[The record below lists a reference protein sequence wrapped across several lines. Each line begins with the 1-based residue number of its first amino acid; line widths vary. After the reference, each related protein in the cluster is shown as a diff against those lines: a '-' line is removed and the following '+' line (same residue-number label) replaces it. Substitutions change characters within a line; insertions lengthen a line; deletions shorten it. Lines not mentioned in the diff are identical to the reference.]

1 MKEPPELKLLCDLI
15 SIAAA
20 GAKGKTTQIAV
31 GQWSEILSL
40 SLEHNVISLLA
51 CTLLHANE
59 EECPDHIR
67 GGTLAMLRGRSSE
80 NAIRQ
85 QRIMALL
92 NELNNAGVSVKL
104 LKGHSL
110 ARYYAYP
117 ESRDAV
123 DTDIWIGAADE
134 QKVYDL
140 LEKRGF
146 QIVERSLTSH
156 HGICQH
162 RKYGKIEV
170 HVRLYDEIVE
180 TVWFSG
186 SEERFVKDRCEIVK
200 TPDGQYCT
208 LGPTDQLVFLTLHMV
223 KHFIDGGL
231 SIRMMLDL
239 ALHCEHNKRQL
250 DYQRYWRILSQLHY
264 ADFVNAVL
272 WILIIHGKFSEDI
285 FEGIG
290 IYNDRQVKL
299 VLRDLATGGYMGKN
313 EAELRY
319 ESAMEYNRQRLISD
333 KTGLYYVAYMLAWKI
348 RSGYKL
354 MFSSPRR
361 LLSKYSFLQ
370 KLPFLF
376 PVIWLY
382 QFISFPVCKIRNG
395 VLKRD
400 IRNQAAVQNDGVE
413 QRVEM
418 FKQLEM
424 L

>member
-1 MKEPPELKLLCDLI
+1 MKEPYELKLLCDLI
-15 SIAAA
+15 SLSAA

-59 EECPDHIR
+59 ECPEHIR
-67 GGTLAMLRGRSSE
+67 DGALAMLRGRSSE

-123 DTDIWIGAADE
+123 DTDIWIGAEDE

-162 RKYGKIEV
+162 KKYGKIEV

-180 TVWFSG
+180 TVWFAG
-186 SEERFVKDRCEIVK
+186 SEEKLVQENYEIVK
-200 TPDGQYCT
+200 TQDGQYWT

-239 ALHCEHNKRQL
+239 ALHCERNKKQL
-250 DYQRYWRILSQLHY
+250 DYQRYWRTLNQLHY
-264 ADFVNAVL
+264 ADLVNAVL
-272 WILIIHGKFSEDI
+272 WILIIYADFSEEV

-290 IYNDRQVKL
+290 ACNDSQVKL
-299 VLRDLATGGYMGKN
+299 VLRDLVLGGYMGKN

-319 ESAMEYNRQRLISD
+319 ESAMEYNRQRFIVD
-333 KTGLYYVAYMLAWKI
+333 KTGLYYVVYMLAWKI

-354 MFSSPRR
+354 MFSSPRL
-361 LLSKYSFLQ
+361 LLSKYSILR

-382 QFISFPVCKIRNG
+382 QLISFPICKIRDG
-395 VLKRD
+395 VIRRD
-400 IRNQAAVQNDGVE
+400 IRNFGIDQNDGVK
-413 QRVEM
+413 QRIEM
-418 FKQLEM
+418 FKQLKM